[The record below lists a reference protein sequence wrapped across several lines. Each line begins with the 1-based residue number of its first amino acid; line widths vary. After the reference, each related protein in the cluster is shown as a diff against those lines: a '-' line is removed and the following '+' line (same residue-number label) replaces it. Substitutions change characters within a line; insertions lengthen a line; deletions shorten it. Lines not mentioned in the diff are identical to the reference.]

1 MWLFS
6 TACLPFL
13 MVHALLLLSSAC
25 RMDVGD
31 DFFELTPEDFVAIT
45 RADKARKEVSL
56 GAHVSRVFAA
66 EKASILIDDV

>member
-1 MWLFS
+1 
-6 TACLPFL
+6 
-13 MVHALLLLSSAC
+13 
-25 RMDVGD
+25 MDLGD

-66 EKASILIDDV
+66 ETASILVDDV

>member
-1 MWLFS
+1 
-6 TACLPFL
+6 
-13 MVHALLLLSSAC
+13 
-25 RMDVGD
+25 MDVGD